1 MRPKKLIMSA
11 FGPYAE
17 KVEIN
22 LDTLGQSGLYLI
34 TGDTGAGKTTIFDA
48 ITFALYGEASGEN
61 RESSMLRSKYAD
73 SETPTFVELFFS
85 YGGKDYYVKRNP
97 SYQRPKS
104 RGEGMTAESANAEL
118 HIPDAPPIT
127 KLKEVNSAIEKIM
140 GIDRNQFTQ
149 VAMIAQGDFLK
160 LLLAP
165 TDERKK
171 IFQKIFKTQNYYVLQ
186 EKLKSESGKLS
197 REYDTLRAGIEQYV
211 NGIICNEDDALFVQI
226 SKAKNGEMLTDD
238 IITLLKQLI
247 ENDILLQ
254 NNYDIK
260 ARETDAKL
268 EEITKNLSVVQTIE
282 NAKKAVSD
290 SKIKLEKANELKE
303 ILTQKLNEEENK
315 KVEIDSLVKK
325 TAAIDAEIPNY
336 DELEIRQNEL
346 TKVKKTIEECN
357 LATESAVI
365 MQKETEKN
373 LTQFEAELETT
384 EKAEALIAHIESSK
398 EELLRQKAALENLKN
413 EMSDLSKLEKKL
425 FDAQELYKQK
435 SSIAKEI
442 KNKYEIMNKAYLD
455 AQAGILATTLR
466 DGKPCPVC
474 GSTSHPH
481 PASESIFAPSKEEL
495 EILRESTQNAQNEE
509 TSASVAAGQING
521 EVSQKQSFV
530 KKLTVQTLG
539 DNSLKEKEEETQS
552 TLLKIEEEL
561 SKAKKLLARKNELSD
576 IIPNEKTKLEK
587 IKNRI
592 NQLSECNAR
601 NTTYSESLSKS
612 IYEIGSKL
620 RYKSKIEAMT
630 AKKEMETT
638 IHTYEE
644 SLKKARN
651 DFENNEKNLATIIAR
666 LEENSKLISNS
677 GEINFEDEI
686 SKQEKLKD
694 EKSHISLLLKDIHAR
709 ISANSLSLSNIQS
722 KSDEIKS
729 VEEKWNMVKS
739 LSNTANGNL
748 SGKEKV
754 MLETYIQMTY
764 FDKIIEKANTRL
776 MIMSEGQYELR
787 RRTESDNNRSQSGL
801 ELDVFD
807 YYNASLRSVKT
818 LSGGES
824 FKASLSL
831 ALGLSDE
838 IQTSGGGVKLDTMFV
853 DEGFGSLDEESLS
866 HAMKALSSLADS
878 NRLVGII
885 SHVAELKEKIDKQI
899 VVTKDKTGK
908 SNIKIVTELMQQN

>member
-552 TLLKIEEEL
+552 TL
-561 SKAKKLLARKNELSD
+561 
-576 IIPNEKTKLEK
+576 
-587 IKNRI
+587 
-592 NQLSECNAR
+592 
-601 NTTYSESLSKS
+601 
-612 IYEIGSKL
+612 
-620 RYKSKIEAMT
+620 
-630 AKKEMETT
+630 
-638 IHTYEE
+638 
-644 SLKKARN
+644 
-651 DFENNEKNLATIIAR
+651 
-666 LEENSKLISNS
+666 
-677 GEINFEDEI
+677 
-686 SKQEKLKD
+686 
-694 EKSHISLLLKDIHAR
+694 
-709 ISANSLSLSNIQS
+709 
-722 KSDEIKS
+722 
-729 VEEKWNMVKS
+729 
-739 LSNTANGNL
+739 
-748 SGKEKV
+748 
-754 MLETYIQMTY
+754 
-764 FDKIIEKANTRL
+764 
-776 MIMSEGQYELR
+776 
-787 RRTESDNNRSQSGL
+787 
-801 ELDVFD
+801 
-807 YYNASLRSVKT
+807 
-818 LSGGES
+818 
-824 FKASLSL
+824 
-831 ALGLSDE
+831 
-838 IQTSGGGVKLDTMFV
+838 
-853 DEGFGSLDEESLS
+853 
-866 HAMKALSSLADS
+866 
-878 NRLVGII
+878 
-885 SHVAELKEKIDKQI
+885 
-899 VVTKDKTGK
+899 
-908 SNIKIVTELMQQN
+908 